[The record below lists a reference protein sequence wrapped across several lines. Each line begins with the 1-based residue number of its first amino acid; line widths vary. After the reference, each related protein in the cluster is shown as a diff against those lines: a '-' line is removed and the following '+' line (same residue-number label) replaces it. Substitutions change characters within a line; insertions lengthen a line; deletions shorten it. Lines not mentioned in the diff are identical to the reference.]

1 MPINANGAYENP
13 NWVNDTTPYLDATEL
28 NAMSNTLAQVPVKNG
43 GTGKTSHTTNALLAG
58 NDVSAVKNIATG
70 NGALYATGANAL
82 PQFGTLPVAQGG
94 TGASGI
100 SSANINTGSFVQEG
114 TVRKW
119 GKMVTVQI
127 HTSYMEPLNYIYLAN
142 CIPSGYRP
150 TGSVFIPFVGLK
162 TYGDTADKNTGVAC
176 GIIHSNGTLELVLV
190 SQGDNATVFENKAGY
205 YHGRA
210 MWFTNE

>member
-1 MPINANGAYENP
+1 MPINSGAYVNP
-13 NWVNDTTPYLDATEL
+13 GWVNDTTPYLDADEL

-70 NGALYATGANAL
+70 NGALYATGANEL

-100 SSANINTGSFVQEG
+100 SSASINTGSLVQEG

-119 GKMVTVQI
+119 GKLVTVQI
-127 HTSYMEPLNYIYLAN
+127 HTSYMDPLNTIYLAN

-162 TYGDTADKNTGVAC
+162 ENGDTLSKNTGVAC
-176 GIIHSNGTLELVLV
+176 GIIHSNGTFELVLV
-190 SQGDNATVFENKAGY
+190 SVGDTTVFANKAGY